1 MRLVEML
8 ESVSRSTT
16 TPAGTWDLCLHDA
29 ARPPVPGGCGAGK
42 RPSNQR
48 LKLAAC
54 GRRLRRKA
62 QGKLFVL
69 IAAPSGRSLSA
80 VR

>member
-1 MRLVEML
+1 MLLVESL
-8 ESVSRSTT
+8 ETLSKSTT
-16 TPAGTWDLCLHDA
+16 TPARTSKVNLHHA
-29 ARPPVPGGCGAGK
+29 AQLPLPGECGAGK

-62 QGKLFVL
+62 QGKLFIL